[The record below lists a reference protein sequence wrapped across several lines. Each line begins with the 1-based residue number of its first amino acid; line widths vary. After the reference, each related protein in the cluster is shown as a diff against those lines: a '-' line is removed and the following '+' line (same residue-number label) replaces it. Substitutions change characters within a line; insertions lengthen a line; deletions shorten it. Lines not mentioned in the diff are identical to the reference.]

1 MKKRTNL
8 KFLSLFLVI
17 VFLVHLIP
25 NVNAIDAVGSLDTDS
40 ADLVTIDQL
49 TANTQVLNY
58 VDESVFASNN
68 HVRRLEDEETLSS
81 YVFLN
86 SDGTKTVY
94 YTYQEVK
101 YLAPDGTIVEK
112 DISLVNTTNG
122 YETASNDVEL
132 SLPNDPANG
141 IGISYL
147 GYDITLTPQGGMMR
161 SPAQNNGT
169 AIFYPDYF
177 GIGASLMYTPTLSG
191 VKEDI
196 VLAHYTGINTFSFRL
211 ETDGLNLYLEN
222 NRYYL
227 AVSEDADMRID
238 MGDIVS
244 FDAHGRFDIGTL
256 AVETITEGDEYILT
270 LTVDEAFLT
279 DENTTYPVSIDPT
292 LTVSDNTH
300 GAGAIEDVTIYSGTP
315 NANGNWTYSH
325 CGYYNS
331 TYKVARTLVRLSGLY
346 NDNTYR
352 GASPAAITSAK
363 FHIREASGTS
373 GQQIELYQNT
383 GDSTWTETG
392 ATWTNAGHVM
402 KPGDPSSTAT
412 AVSNTDTVFDITSL
426 LKYWKVVP
434 LSNTYAGFILKSTNE
449 TSKDKAFYSSEYST
463 ISYRP
468 YVEVTYNQSSGY
480 LPTSGYEKAF
490 NPAQW
495 EGYTDCIELM
505 CNCYGYALNNQVH
518 PDYGNNIWMNQQP
531 GAYHSLSYTLTTEEN
546 IFAEVED
553 DYNKFRENFNKPDN
567 CTIVRIGQ
575 YATCPAGMY
584 KVALVMTASGEYHWY
599 RQDSSGKWSHKN
611 GPTTATNLD
620 DANNEILD
628 PWTANRG
635 DYVNFLGYY
644 AVYPWDRL
652 WSYTTSPVCYVTP
665 FEYAVPFNDAVDYWS
680 INNPSTTLHCLE

>member
-331 TYKVARTLVRLSGLY
+331 TYKVARTLVRLTGLLL
-346 NDNTYR
+346 DDTYKDL
-352 GASPAAITSAK
+352 PPYAITSAK
-363 FHIREASGTS
+363 FHIREATGTS
-373 GQQIELYQNT
+373 GQRINLYQYT
-383 GDSTWTETG
+383 GSASWTESS
-392 ATWTNAGHVM
+392 ATWTNSNREDLAGIIAY
-402 KPGDPSSTAT
+402 AT
-412 AVSNTDTVFDITSL
+412 ANSNSDTVFNITSL
-426 LKYWKVVP
+426 LKTWKENP
-434 LSNTYAGFILKSTNE
+434 TAAQQGFLLKSSNE
-449 TSKDKAFYSSEYST
+449 TSVDKAFYSSEFST
-463 ISYRP
+463 ASYRP
-468 YVEVTYNQSSGY
+468 YVELTIMGT
-480 LPTSGYEKAF
+480 LPLSGYELQYNSAL
-490 NPAQW
+490 W
-495 EGYTDCIELM
+495 DELIEPV
-505 CNCYGYALNNQVH
+505 CNCYSYMLNNQVY
-518 PDYGNNIWMNQQP
+518 PGTNDMWFFQQP
-531 GAYHSLSYTLTTEEN
+531 GYYSSNYGSINTAMG
-546 IFAEVED
+546 IFAAVLAD
-553 DYNKFRENFNKPDN
+553 DMNFKGSSSTKLFRSIGENE
-567 CTIVRIGQ
+567 
-575 YATCPAGMY
+575 TCPAGMY
-584 KVALVMTASGEYHWY
+584 KVALFMTETGSYHWL
-599 RQDSSGKWSHKN
+599 RQDSDGYWSHKN
-611 GPTTATNLD
+611 GKDPVTRDDFSGFRIINPKYANLGTYNFVGFYAVSPWNTMFNYVPNTTIYCHYGRTGRM
-620 DANNEILD
+620 E
-628 PWTANRG
+628 
-635 DYVNFLGYY
+635 YY
-644 AVYPWDRL
+644 AFL
-652 WSYTTSPVCYVTP
+652 
-665 FEYAVPFNDAVDYWS
+665 ANDPYSVDQS
-680 INNPSTTLHCLE
+680 ARE